1 MAGRSASERL
11 FYDRAS
17 RRSNSYRILLLL
29 FLIAIATWTAR
40 SVFSGQVTSPFSP
53 TPTPTRSPTSYIL
66 QAEAY
71 FQAGKLDDPNSE
83 NDAIDTYRR
92 VLEVDSQNARV
103 MAELA
108 RILTYSTRILI
119 TDQERLARLEEARDL
134 VYRAIEITP
143 DDSTILALAA
153 FVLDWNA
160 SSNLIS
166 ASQREAYLAEAEQH
180 ANRSY
185 LLDPQNALGLA
196 FYAEVLLDQNK
207 WDQALEYAE
216 QATLLSPDS
225 MDAHRVYGTVLE
237 SIGSYNAA
245 ISEYQAASDLAPN
258 LTFLPLQI
266 GIVYRNLGNRIEDVS
281 AAKPLYDAALDYFD
295 RAATINEQLGIK
307 DPLPY
312 IAIAKAYAQQ
322 GQFFVAS
329 RNAEKALSYSP
340 AAADTYGQLGMI
352 YVQARNYESALP
364 ALKCAVEGCTAA
376 ENLIAQDFVDQ
387 LILTQSVAVAP
398 LELTNLTVAYYY
410 IRYGSVLAFL
420 SEPTND
426 YCERTIR
433 LMGVIREKFPS
444 DEVLLQNAAENE
456 TLCRTL
462 LDSYGK

>member
-1 MAGRSASERL
+1 MAGRTASDQL
-11 FYDRAS
+11 FYDRSS
-17 RRSNSYRILLLL
+17 RRSNSYRILLWLL
-29 FLIAIATWTAR
+29 LIVLTGWLLRGIY
-40 SVFSGQVTSPFSP
+40 VGQVVSPFMP
-53 TPTPTRSPTSYIL
+53 TPTPTRSVTSYTL

-71 FQAGKLDDPNSE
+71 FQAGKLDDPNSP

-92 VLEVDSQNARV
+92 VLEIDPENARV

-108 RILTYSTRILI
+108 RILTYSTRVLT
-119 TDQERLARLEEARDL
+119 TDQDRQTRLEEARDL
-134 VYRAIEITP
+134 VYRAMEIAS

-160 SSNLIS
+160 SSNLITP
-166 ASQREAYLAEAEQH
+166 SQREAYLAEAEVA
-180 ANRSY
+180 ANRAY
-185 LLDPQNALGLA
+185 LLDPQNALALA
-196 FYAEVLLDQNK
+196 FYGEVLLDQNK

-216 QATLLSPDS
+216 QATLLAPDS
-225 MDAHRVYGTVLE
+225 MDTHRVYGTVLE
-237 SIGSYNAA
+237 SVGSYNAA
-245 ISEYQAASDLAPN
+245 ISEYQLASDLAPN

-266 GIVYRNLGNRIEDVS
+266 GIVYRNLGNRVADLT
-281 AAKPLYDAALDYFD
+281 AAQPLYDAALEYFD

-329 RNAEKALSYSP
+329 RNAEKALSFNP
-340 AAADTYGQLGMI
+340 EAADTYGQLGMI

-376 ENLIAQDFVDQ
+376 ENQIALDFVDQ
-387 LILTQSVAVAP
+387 LVLTRSVAVKP

-420 SEPTND
+420 SEPSND
-426 YCERTIR
+426 YCERAIR
-433 LMGVIREKFPS
+433 LMGVLREKYPQE
-444 DEVLLQNAAENE
+444 DTLIQNAAENE
-456 TLCRTL
+456 TLCRNL

>member
-1 MAGRSASERL
+1 MAGRSTSEQL
-11 FYDRAS
+11 FYNREA
-17 RRSNSYRILLLL
+17 RRSNSFRILFWI
-29 FLIAIATWTAR
+29 FLIVLAAWTLR
-40 SVFSGQVTSPFSP
+40 GIFKGQIVSPFMP
-53 TPTPTRSPTSYIL
+53 TPTPTRSSSSYTL

-71 FQAGKLDDPNSE
+71 FEAGKLDDPNSP
-83 NDAIDTYRR
+83 NDAIDTYRQ
-92 VLEVDSQNARV
+92 VLVVDPENARV

-108 RILTYSTRILI
+108 RILAYSTRVLS
-119 TDQERLARLEEARDL
+119 TDQERLARLEEAL
-134 VYRAIEITP
+134 EQVNRAMELAP
-143 DDSTILALAA
+143 DDSTILALGA

-166 ASQREAYLAEAEQH
+166 ASQREAYLADAERA
-180 ANRSY
+180 ANRAY
-185 LLDPQNALGLA
+185 LLDPQNALALA

-216 QATLLSPDS
+216 QATILSPDS

-237 SIGSYNAA
+237 SVGEYNAA
-245 ISEYQAASDLAPN
+245 ISQYQEASDLAPN

-266 GIVYRNLGNRIEDVS
+266 GIVYRNLGNRIADVG
-281 AAKPLYDAALDYFD
+281 AAAPLYEAALEYFD
-295 RAATINEQLGIK
+295 RAAKINEQLGIK

-329 RNAEKALSYSP
+329 RNAEKALSFSP
-340 AAADTYGQLGMI
+340 ASADTYGQLGMI

-364 ALKCAVEGCTAA
+364 ALQCAVEGCTAA

-387 LILTQSVAVAP
+387 LVLTQSVAVEP

-420 SEPTND
+420 SEADND
-426 YCERTIR
+426 YCERAIQ
-433 LMGVIREKFPS
+433 LMAVLRNTYPG
-444 DEVLLQNAAENE
+444 DETLLQNAAENE
-456 TLCRTL
+456 TLCQTML
-462 LDSYGK
+462 ESYGK